1 MMLQRS
7 SARSKESRDA
17 RRRAAL
23 PLGLVLPRL
32 AASSAGAA
40 AASTHAASTRGRIT
54 STLPVTVRLLL
65 GRGTWSRLF
74 RTVLDDLGWEQVHGR
89 RSAVLLTE
97 SWTSFEEATCESILR
112 GTIVNR
118 IPGVFEASDKASL
131 SAALEA
137 AVRGVDPELG
147 AMCPLS
153 IVFDFEADGAAEAEV
168 RVHGPEAWWIVK
180 DSNGSKGNGIVL
192 ARGWGHVEAAL
203 EAAEL
208 RETPAAVVQRYIDR
222 PLLIEGRKFDIRLYA

>member
-1 MMLQRS
+1 MLQRS
-7 SARSKESRDA
+7 NTRSKSTSRDA

-40 AASTHAASTRGRIT
+40 AASTRGRIT

-89 RSAVLLTE
+89 RSAAVLLTE
-97 SWTSFEEATCESILR
+97 SWTSFEEATCEAIHR

-137 AVRGVDPELG
+137 AVRGVDDPELG

-153 IVFDFEADGAAEAEV
+153 IVFGFFEADGAAEAEV
-168 RVHGPEAWWIVK
+168 RAHSPEAWWIVK